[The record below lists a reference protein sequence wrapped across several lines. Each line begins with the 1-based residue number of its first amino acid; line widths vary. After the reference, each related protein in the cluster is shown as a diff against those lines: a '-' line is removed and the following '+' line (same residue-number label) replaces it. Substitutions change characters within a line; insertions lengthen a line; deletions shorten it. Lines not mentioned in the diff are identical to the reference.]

1 MQSDSFESRYHNN
14 VDGST
19 NRLKGLVDELMPRLH
34 SSWKHILLKDSQS
47 EMSGA
52 EVARTLLRERER
64 TDVKV
69 CLSQD
74 DRNCYSLLLNLI
86 GLSEDV
92 AGSRSVMAAAIA
104 AHEVGHALQQ
114 PAWEK
119 IGGALRNTPFYYF
132 STYGNLMLNLFEVSK
147 KLIPIFRE
155 FKSSQLSENQAPNQ
169 DFIRNY
175 QIYQVPQKFKRSR
188 FREPRYLKSK
198 RSRFI
203 NPRHLLH
210 LAIRWVKWGANL
222 LLLLLRL
229 IIRLVKWGLNL
240 LLLPIALLICVVFL
254 GVFLLSIFCALIC
267 RLLLVLLELH
277 ASWWALRLLKQ
288 YKILGIQEQ
297 RAARKFLLAAAL
309 TYLRTYSI
317 NSLFV

>member
-1 MQSDSFESRYHNN
+1 MQSNSFESRYHNN

-52 EVARTLLRERER
+52 EVARTLLRERGR

-69 CLSQD
+69 CLSQYE
-74 DRNCYSLLLNLI
+74 RNCYSLLLNWI

-92 AGSRSVMAAAIA
+92 AGSRSVIAAAIA

-132 STYGNLMLNLFEVSK
+132 STYGSLILSLFEAAK
-147 KLIPIFRE
+147 KLIPFFRE
-155 FKSSQLSENQAPNQ
+155 FKSSQLSENQVPNQ
-169 DFIRNY
+169 NFIRNY
-175 QIYQVPQKFKRSR
+175 QIYQVPKKFKRSR
-188 FREPRYLKSK
+188 FSEPRHLKSK

-203 NPRHLLH
+203 NPRHLLP
-210 LAIRWVKWGANL
+210 LAIRSVKLGF
-222 LLLLLRL
+222 
-229 IIRLVKWGLNL
+229 NL
-240 LLLPIALLICVVFL
+240 LLLPIALLIFVIFLVF
-254 GVFLLSIFCALIC
+254 FLLSIFCVLIC

-309 TYLRTYSI
+309 TYLRTSSI
-317 NSLFV
+317 DSLFV